1 MLTCAVGI
9 LSNPYKD
16 FKTLLNAY
24 LKIIKGIKRDIFLIV
39 IGDRRENLLLK
50 EYEDTFIFVSSY
62 TSSTELAEYYSSA
75 DLYIHSSHI
84 ETWGLAISEALSCG
98 IPVIASSVGAI
109 PEQIRGYSRGIKNE
123 LLNLYQLNYANG
135 FLFERKD
142 SETLY
147 ALILW
152 CLKKKKI

>member
-1 MLTCAVGI
+1 M
-9 LSNPYKD
+9 
-16 FKTLLNAY
+16 
-24 LKIIKGIKRDIFLIV
+24 
-39 IGDRRENLLLK
+39 LK
-50 EYEDTFIFVSSY
+50 EYEDKFIFVSSY

-98 IPVIASSVGAI
+98 IPAIASSVGAI

-152 CLKKKKI
+152 CLKNEKDLKILGKNARKFAKTHLDINKQIPNYIDYYRKLLSK